1 MAELSL
7 NALRAEYKEATDP
20 EKKAEFKA
28 RIQQMIA
35 SQTPQE
41 AMATLKAIDNRVSE
55 IEEGIELGEIADM
68 ASMSYIAKKYF
79 NKSRTWLYQ
88 RINGNV
94 VNGKPAKFTKEEK
107 ETFAKA
113 LQDMSRKFEEKSLS
127 IMNG

>member
-1 MAELSL
+1 MAQLDL
-7 NALRAEYKEATDP
+7 KTLREEYRKATDP
-20 EKKAEFKA
+20 KQKQEFKDK
-28 RIQQMIA
+28 IQNMIK
-35 SQTPQE
+35 SQTPEE
-41 AMATLKAIDNRVSE
+41 AMASLKAIDSRVSE

-88 RINGNV
+88 RLNNNL
-94 VNGKPAKFTKEEK
+94 VNGKPAQFTKEEK

-113 LQDMSRKFEEKSLS
+113 LKDMSRKFEEKSLS